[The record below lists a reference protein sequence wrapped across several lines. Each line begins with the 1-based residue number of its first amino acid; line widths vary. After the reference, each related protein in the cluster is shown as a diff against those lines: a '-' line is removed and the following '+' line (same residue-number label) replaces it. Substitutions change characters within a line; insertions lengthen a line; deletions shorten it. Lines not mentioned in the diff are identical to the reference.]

1 MAIGERIKTGAVVF
15 GNWEADIPLGSGSNG
30 KSIVYRLKRSHGAS
44 VEYCA
49 LKAISLTEEYGS
61 LEQLPAEQQTEYGE
75 ILFEKTKKAKGEIA
89 AMEGLRGSSH
99 VVTYLEHTF
108 IDWASEDRF
117 GRDLYIRMELLKD
130 LRHEIKESRI
140 FSEKEII
147 KIGCDICKALIL
159 CHSKGII
166 HRDIKPDNI
175 FYSRDGNYKLGD
187 FGISKSLADPIHG
200 YAGTGV
206 GTFAYLPAEQLKG
219 KYNKLVDIYSLGL
232 VLYELSNGN
241 KLPFA
246 QSRYTTDQ
254 EVIKRLSGEA
264 LPMPANAS
272 TELGKVILK
281 ACAFHPKERY
291 ASAEEFLAA
300 LQGILNTKPPEPPH
314 VKPLFFCALLL
325 CAAALAFATNTV
337 WNRVAPV
344 GSQKLSAAFCNHTW
358 IPADCTTPE
367 TCSKCG
373 KTRGEATGHK
383 VIDATCTTMKN
394 CEVCGVIWGTPL
406 GHKWQEATYDTPK
419 TCRVCGATEG
429 TPLAKPTIAVNNIV
443 TFGKYEQDGLQSNGA
458 ETIEWLVLDVQED
471 KALLLSRYALDSMPY
486 HDNYRA
492 VTWET
497 SDLRYWLNG
506 SFLNTAFTAEERA
519 DILTSEVDNSISQ
532 SNREWR
538 TSGGN
543 NTEDAIFLLSYAET
557 DRYFDDSAD
566 RICIPTKYAVN
577 MGAGTRILDDGVT
590 VAGWWWLRSP
600 GENSNHASFVN
611 FDGTRYTN
619 AVGNEYLSVRPA
631 LWIRLDSE

>member
-15 GNWEADIPLGSGSNG
+15 GNWEVDGGSLGNGSNG
-30 KSIVYRLKRSHGAS
+30 KTIVYRLKRPHGES

-61 LEQLPAEQQTEYGE
+61 LEQLSAEQKTEYGE
-75 ILFEKTKKAKGEIA
+75 ILFEKAKKAKGEIT

-99 VVTYLEHTF
+99 IVTYLEHTF

-117 GRDLYIRMELLKD
+117 GRDLYIRMELQFKD
-130 LRHEIKESRI
+130 LRREIKENRI
-140 FSEKEII
+140 FSENEII

-175 FYSRDGNYKLGD
+175 FYCHDGNYKLGD

-200 YAGTGV
+200 YAGTGI

-219 KYNKLVDIYSLGL
+219 KYNRLVDIYSLGL

-254 EVIKRLSGEA
+254 EVIKRLSGES
-264 LPMPANAS
+264 LPVPSEAGP
-272 TELGKVILK
+272 ELAKVILK
-281 ACAFHPKERY
+281 ACAFHPKDRY

-300 LQGILNTKPPEPPH
+300 LEGISNTKPPEPPH
-314 VKPLFFCALLL
+314 MKPLFFCALLL
-325 CAAALAFATNTV
+325 CVVALAFIAN
-337 WNRVAPV
+337 
-344 GSQKLSAAFCNHTW
+344 AAFCNHTW
-358 IPADCTTPE
+358 IPASCTTSE

-373 KTRGEATGHK
+373 KTRGEAAGHK
-383 VIDATCTTMKN
+383 WIDATCTTMKY
-394 CEVCGVIWGTPL
+394 CEVCGVTWGTPL

-429 TPLAKPTIAVNNIV
+429 TPLAKPTLAVNEIV
-443 TFGKYEQDGLQSNGA
+443 TFGKYEQDGMRSNGPEA
-458 ETIEWLVLDVQED
+458 IEWLVLDVQED

-486 HDNYRA
+486 HDNYKA

-497 SDLRYWLNG
+497 SDLR
-506 SFLNTAFTAEERA
+506 
-519 DILTSEVDNSISQ
+519 
-532 SNREWR
+532 
-538 TSGGN
+538 
-543 NTEDAIFLLSYAET
+543 
-557 DRYFDDSAD
+557 
-566 RICIPTKYAVN
+566 
-577 MGAGTRILDDGVT
+577 
-590 VAGWWWLRSP
+590 
-600 GENSNHASFVN
+600 
-611 FDGTRYTN
+611 
-619 AVGNEYLSVRPA
+619 
-631 LWIRLDSE
+631 

>member
-1 MAIGERIKTGAVVF
+1 MAIGERIKTGAFVF

-30 KSIVYRLKRSHGAS
+30 KTIVYRLKRPHGES
-44 VEYCA
+44 VEHCA

-61 LEQLPAEQQTEYGE
+61 LEQLSAEQKTEYGE
-75 ILFEKTKKAKGEIA
+75 ILFEKAKKAKGEIT

-99 VVTYLEHTF
+99 IVTYLEHTF

-117 GRDLYIRMELLKD
+117 GRDLYIRMELQFKD
-130 LRHEIKESRI
+130 LRREIKENRI
-140 FSEKEII
+140 FSENEII

-175 FYSRDGNYKLGD
+175 FYCHDGNYKLGD

-200 YAGTGV
+200 YAGTGI

-219 KYNKLVDIYSLGL
+219 KYNRLVDIYSLGL

-272 TELGKVILK
+272 AELGKVILK

-325 CAAALAFATNTV
+325 CVAALAFIAN
-337 WNRVAPV
+337 
-344 GSQKLSAAFCNHTW
+344 AAFCNHTW
-358 IPADCTTPE
+358 IPASCTTPE

-373 KTRGEATGHK
+373 KTRGEAAGHK
-383 VIDATCTTMKN
+383 WIDATCTTMKY
-394 CEVCGVIWGTPL
+394 CEVCGVTWGTPL

-429 TPLAKPTIAVNNIV
+429 TPLAKPTLAVNEIV
-443 TFGKYEQDGLQSNGA
+443 TFGKYEQDGLRSNGA
-458 ETIEWLVLDVQED
+458 EAIEWLVLDVQED

-486 HDNYRA
+486 HDNYKA

-497 SDLRYWLNG
+497 SDLR
-506 SFLNTAFTAEERA
+506 
-519 DILTSEVDNSISQ
+519 
-532 SNREWR
+532 
-538 TSGGN
+538 
-543 NTEDAIFLLSYAET
+543 
-557 DRYFDDSAD
+557 
-566 RICIPTKYAVN
+566 
-577 MGAGTRILDDGVT
+577 
-590 VAGWWWLRSP
+590 
-600 GENSNHASFVN
+600 
-611 FDGTRYTN
+611 
-619 AVGNEYLSVRPA
+619 
-631 LWIRLDSE
+631 

>member
-30 KSIVYRLKRSHGAS
+30 KTIVYRLKRSHGDS

-61 LEQLPAEQQTEYGE
+61 LEQLSVEQQTEYGE

-99 VVTYLEHTF
+99 IVTYLEHTF
-108 IDWASEDRF
+108 IDWSSEDRF
-117 GRDLYIRMELLKD
+117 GRDLYIRMELQFKD
-130 LRHEIKESRI
+130 LRRDIKENRF
-140 FSEKEII
+140 FSENEII

-200 YAGTGV
+200 YAGTGI
-206 GTFAYLPAEQLKG
+206 GTFAYLAAEQLKG

-272 TELGKVILK
+272 AELGKVILK
-281 ACAFHPKERY
+281 ACAFHPKDRY

-300 LQGILNTKPPEPPH
+300 LEGISNTEPPGPPPM
-314 VKPLFFCALLL
+314 KLLFFCTLLL
-325 CAAALAFATNTV
+325 CVAALAFIAN
-337 WNRVAPV
+337 
-344 GSQKLSAAFCNHTW
+344 AAFCNHTW
-358 IPADCTTPE
+358 IPASCTTPE

-373 KTRGEATGHK
+373 ETRGEAAGHK
-383 VIDATCTTMKN
+383 VIDATCTTMKS
-394 CEVCGVIWGTPL
+394 CEVCGVTWGTPL

-419 TCRVCGATEG
+419 TCRVCGVTEG
-429 TPLAKPTIAVNNIV
+429 TPLTVEINDIV
-443 TFGKYEQDGLQSNGA
+443 AFGKYEQDGMRSNGPEA
-458 ETIEWLVLDVQED
+458 IEWLVLDVQED
-471 KALLLSRYALDSMPY
+471 KALLLSRYALDSMPFN
-486 HDNYRA
+486 DTYRA
-492 VTWET
+492 VTWENST
-497 SDLRYWLNG
+497 LRNWLNG
-506 SFLNTAFTAEERA
+506 SFLDTAFTAEERK
-519 DILTSEVDNSISQ
+519 DILTAEVDNGVSQ
-532 SNREWR
+532 GNREWR

-543 NTEDAIFLLSYAET
+543 NTEDTIFLLSYAET
-557 DRYFDDSAD
+557 DRYFDDSGD

-590 VAGWWWLRSP
+590 TAGWWWLRSP

-631 LWIRLDSE
+631 LWIRLDR